1 MTEKRRSEERR
12 GDPMVD
18 GEQDDIKEEE
28 EEEEEDD
35 DGPPPGFHSFS
46 WQAGTKNLSAEE
58 NNVDKVEEA
67 AEEGEDVD
75 ENEDIDGPP
84 PGWSPIPQTLHP
96 THTSGQSCCQV
107 LFQFSYF
114 YWYPKC

>member
-1 MTEKRRSEERR
+1 MTEKRKSEERW

-18 GEQDDIKEEE
+18 EEQDDIKE

-35 DGPPPGFHSFS
+35 DGPPPGFHSFA
-46 WQAGTKNLSAEE
+46 WQAETKNLSAEE
-58 NNVDKVEEA
+58 NNVEEAAVEE

-107 LFQFSYF
+107 LFQFSCF
-114 YWYPKC
+114 YLYPKC